1 MLLLG
6 VLIVAAI
13 IGTLYE
19 SNFDAKIARAYI
31 YAAPWFNVW
40 LLLLALNLAVSA
52 LSRMPW
58 QKRHTGF
65 LITHLGIIVLL
76 AGSLLG
82 RLTGIEGTMTI
93 FKNDPPNNLLVT
105 DGRAL
110 HVAPAGG
117 APQTFPVEVLNRK
130 PSPEHPRLI
139 GNLAGDYRLEVVG
152 YSDALAVKMEPQPA
166 PEDGVPAIH
175 VTIST
180 AMMGQ
185 QLDSWLLA
193 DDPEHGTFDMGLA
206 HVIFKRGAAPAHAP
220 VSVAKEPASEPV
232 EIEEK
237 IFAFSKMAD
246 QVARAM
252 QGGNTGAKVQ
262 LANVQPGGAGD
273 VTVTW
278 NGQTA
283 QLELSQIGHDVPLTG
298 MPFTAR
304 IEKYFPDFRMQN
316 GEPVSLSEEPNN
328 PCVLVTLRGRA
339 VPVAV
344 VPAVGDA
351 PGGLN
356 RLTLYVSDGGA
367 ISYELKSRKLGISTG
382 TLKTGEPLA
391 TGWADWQLVV
401 DRFLPRAIEHISAAP
416 ATTAAGSG
424 SKAEGLL
431 IRASKQGEAI
441 EQWAPLG
448 WQVALPLR
456 SGAARLAYGFKQIPL
471 PIGLRLQEFEVERD
485 EGSETPAGFKS
496 TVEVTNMAG
505 ETATG
510 QCWMNN
516 PISFPDA
523 WLNRFT
529 GLTYKISQ
537 ASWNP
542 DNLAQSTVQILRDPG
557 WSLKW
562 IGSLLVVTGI
572 FTMFYIREPRDLRE
586 TRSPRSPKQTPSEAP
601 KRGDVIKV

>member
-1 MLLLG
+1 MLLLA
-6 VLIVAAI
+6 VLIIAAI

-19 SNFDAKIARAYI
+19 SNFDAKVARAYI

-93 FKNDPPNNLLVT
+93 FKNEQPNNLLVT
-105 DGRAL
+105 DARAL

-130 PSPEHPRLI
+130 PSPEHPRFI
-139 GNLAGDYRLEVVG
+139 GKLAADYRLDVVG
-152 YSDALAVKMEPQPA
+152 YSDALAVKMEPLPA
-166 PEDGVPAIH
+166 PENGVPAIH
-175 VTIST
+175 VTIAT

-193 DDPEHGTFDMGLA
+193 DDLEHGTFDMGLA
-206 HVIFKRGAAPAHAP
+206 HVLFKRGAAPANAP
-220 VSVAKEPASEPV
+220 SVAAKSPAVEAV

-237 IFAFSKMAD
+237 IFVFSKTAD
-246 QVARAM
+246 QVARAV
-252 QGGNTGAKVQ
+252 QGGNSGAKVQ
-262 LANVQPGGAGD
+262 LANVHPGGAGE

-278 NGQTA
+278 NGQSA
-283 QLELSQIGHDVPLTG
+283 QFELSQIGHDVQLQG

-316 GEPVSLSEEPNN
+316 GEPVSLSDEPNN

-339 VPVAV
+339 VPVAP

-356 RLTLYVSDGGA
+356 QLTLYIGDDGG
-367 ISYELKSRKLGISTG
+367 ISYELKSRKLGSSTG
-382 TLKTGEPLA
+382 TLRTGEPLA
-391 TGWADWQLVV
+391 TGWADWKLVV

-416 ATTAAGSG
+416 ATTEWSG
-424 SKAEGLL
+424 PKAEGLL
-431 IRASKQGEAI
+431 IRATKQGNTI

-448 WQVALPLR
+448 WQVALPLP
-456 SGAARLAYGFKQIPL
+456 SGAARIAYGFKQIPL
-471 PIGLRLQEFEVERD
+471 PIGLRLLEFEVERD

-496 TVEVTNMAG
+496 TVEITNMAG

-523 WLNRFT
+523 WLNRFS

-542 DNLAQSTVQILRDPG
+542 ENLSQSTVQILRDPG

-586 TRSPRSPKQTPSEAP
+586 TRPPRSPKQPPSKAP
-601 KRGDVIKV
+601 QRGDAIKV